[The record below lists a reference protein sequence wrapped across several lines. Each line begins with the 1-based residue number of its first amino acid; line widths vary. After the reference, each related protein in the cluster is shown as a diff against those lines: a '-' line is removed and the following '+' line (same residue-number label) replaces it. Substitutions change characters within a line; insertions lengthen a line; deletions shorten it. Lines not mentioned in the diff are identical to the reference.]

1 MLNSKLYDYLLK
13 CTPYEL
19 NRFSKYMRSPLYNDD
34 DKLVRLTEAVLPIA
48 KKKLLHEAD
57 EQQLWKAVHGKT
69 KYNRA
74 KYNRLLSDTVKKLE
88 HFLVIDKFNQQRN
101 VQAAYQLAIMNE
113 RKLDKHVP
121 EQLALAFRKH
131 KENKLHDAL
140 YYHTVFLLQQQRNLH
155 LENKDQRSIEKNL
168 QDVADSLDVYYFYQ
182 KLKYT
187 AAMLHYK
194 NFLSVEAETPLLQDV
209 MKVLNDAKYREPGI
223 QIYRRIILSFTDAEN
238 EIHYAELKKLIT
250 DSISLFPV
258 EEQKAMFV
266 FAMNYCINR
275 INYGKAEYLAEV
287 FDLYKYALNN
297 DLLLEDGC
305 LSQWDYKNIT
315 TVALRLKD
323 YKWADKFLHDYK
335 TILPKADRTNA
346 YTFNMA
352 RYYFAV
358 QKYERVLQLLQD
370 VKYNDIFY
378 QLDSKTTLLKTYY
391 ELGEWQPLYSLKD
404 SFRVMLRRKKLI
416 SQQQQENYMNLLKLS
431 MKLFRIDVK
440 NKTALNAIKSKI
452 ENTQNVA
459 DKTWLLEK
467 LQELG
472 A

>member
-1 MLNSKLYDYLLK
+1 
-13 CTPYEL
+13 
-19 NRFSKYMRSPLYNDD
+19 MRSPLYNDD
-34 DKLVRLTEAVLPIA
+34 EKLIRFTEAVLPIA
-48 KKKLLHEAD
+48 KAKTLHEVI
-57 EQQLWKAVHGKT
+57 EQQLWKAVHGKAA
-69 KYNRA
+69 YNRA

-88 HFLVIDKFNQQRN
+88 HFLVVDKFNLQRSI
-101 VQAAYQLAIMNE
+101 QYAYQLEIMNE

-121 EQLALAFRKH
+121 EQMALAFRKH
-131 KENKLHDAL
+131 KESQLQDTL

-155 LENKDQRSIEKNL
+155 LENKDQRSAEKNL
-168 QDVADSLDVYYFYQ
+168 QDVADSLDLYYFYQ

-194 NFLSVEAETPLLQDV
+194 NFLSVEAETPLLHEIMNLLD
-209 MKVLNDAKYREPGI
+209 DSKYKQPSI
-223 QIYRRIILSFTDAEN
+223 QIYRRIILSFTNAEN
-238 EIHYAELKKLIT
+238 ETHYTELKRLIT
-250 DSISLFPV
+250 ENINLFPY

-275 INYGKAEYLAEV
+275 INYGKAEYLNEV
-287 FDLYKYALNN
+287 FDLYKYALSN

-315 TVALRLKD
+315 TVALRLKE
-323 YKWADKFLHDYK
+323 YKWADKFLQEYK
-335 TILPKADRTNA
+335 SILPKADRTNA

-358 QKYERVLQLLQD
+358 QRYERVLQLLQD

-416 SQQQQENYMNLLKLS
+416 SLQQQENYMNLLKLS
-431 MKLFRIDVK
+431 MKLFKVDVK
-440 NKTALNAIKSKI
+440 NKAALTALKSKI
-452 ENTQNVA
+452 ETTQNVA
-459 DKTWLLEK
+459 DKTWLNEK
-467 LQELG
+467 LAELMP
-472 A
+472 